1 MIRAYEN
8 IQKLLRVKLYNNCK
22 IFEKYL
28 ILSFVYF
35 LETSISHNYSPSS
48 LTSFLFYFSLLL
60 TSRLFPRQLER
71 EVHFTYIRT
80 HTHRSD
86 EMFRGREILLKN
98 FEAKS
103 PSLPPLTVALSPLVH
118 EYRVLSCRPLSRR
131 PFLGS
136 ALRRHYWQHRVK

>member
-80 HTHRSD
+80 HTQIGRDVSRTRDFAEKFRS
-86 EMFRGREILLKN
+86 EVTFITSINRGIIPFGTRIPCP
-98 FEAKS
+98 FMS
-103 PSLPPLTVALSPLVH
+103 PPFSPTF
-118 EYRVLSCRPLSRR
+118 S
-131 PFLGS
+131 
-136 ALRRHYWQHRVK
+136 WQCT